1 MSRKGKRSKKGK
13 PVRSPAKKLEARLL
27 GYWKKEAWEEFIT
40 LYQRHRDTAS
50 KTRAAS
56 CWNPA
61 IYNLLLK
68 TLVYHQKIETLENVH
83 KGLKQ
88 APDLNSEN
96 TQCLHVVQVLID
108 VYHGRGYPGMA
119 ESLPRDLP
127 DPFAEL
133 AQGLREI
140 LCGNMSAL
148 HLYVQGG
155 LTRARKNEKHL
166 SLAARAAREFNNLA
180 AKNFHT
186 ASVKPLTRIRN
197 HFQELDDYFSKNFQE
212 KSVELKN
219 LRVLAEAMHF
229 LYSRPGNFIDPH
241 SVQGY
246 LHRSGFHQSS
256 HPAVMA
262 MHRAFLTLGGNIMG
276 RNWKG
281 TASYGLQIHTPE
293 AQSDLPSHVQGQ
305 LAALSRIRK
314 KDTDSFYILQELLG
328 FDVWSERE
336 RMILLQARMQQ
347 MDVLAEPFFDYLFDL
362 AMEDGEKQA
371 GKTLKDYMRQS
382 CSDLQEIAELYKKL
396 GLSNELIISTPFK
409 YWFDFHQELSFLD
422 NYMLL
427 DRLIMNLCDMPVPD
441 SVFLGLIYKR
451 AEQSPAPEALES
463 LKKIQQK
470 RAPLKVSHQEIKDY
484 VLDLPGWVYTEKILR
499 GWKTCLSREDYR
511 FAIETLLVSIL
522 DHEYLSLYSPSYR
535 NPDWFQW
542 EDIPQHLLKTF
553 LKELEPES
561 PVFGL
566 LNLSAN
572 TAGRTSMPANAKE
585 ASFFTQYMPP
595 PVTLHKIILWMLTWP
610 SSLYK
615 NKFMAQLI
623 KHNLEH
629 FNRIGAWDH
638 LVKVI
643 AYKKMKVLAGMVRD
657 IWAEKDLYT
666 TLASQQDFQ
675 NAVKTMNVKFPQ
687 KQAKGG
693 KKGKK
698 QAPKK
703 NSMLDLM
710 QDQEK
715 KSS

>member
-1 MSRKGKRSKKGK
+1 MARKGKRSKKGK
-13 PVRSPAKKLEARLL
+13 PARSPSKKLEARLL

-50 KTRAAS
+50 KTSAAS

-68 TLVYHQKIETLENVH
+68 TLVHHQKIETLENVH

-96 TQCLHVVQVLID
+96 TQCLNVVQALID

-119 ESLPRDLP
+119 DSLPRDLP

-180 AKNFHT
+180 AINFQT
-186 ASVKPLTRIRN
+186 PSVKPLTRIRK
-197 HFQELDDYFSKNFQE
+197 HFQELHDYFTTNFQE

-219 LRVLAEAMHF
+219 LRVLAEAMHL
-229 LYSRPGNFIDPH
+229 LYSRPGHFMDPH

-246 LHRSGFHQSS
+246 LHRSGFSQSS
-256 HPAVMA
+256 HPAVTA
-262 MHRAFLTLGGNIMG
+262 MYQAFLTLGGNIMG
-276 RNWKG
+276 RNWKD
-281 TASYGLQIHTPE
+281 TASYGLQSYAPE

-314 KDTDSFYILQELLG
+314 KDTDSLYILQELLD

-347 MDVLAEPFFDYLFDL
+347 MVERFEEFFDYLHDL
-362 AMEDGEKQA
+362 AMEVGEKQA
-371 GKTLKDYMRQS
+371 RKALKDHMQQS
-382 CSDLQEIAELYKKL
+382 CSDLQEIAELYQKL
-396 GLSNELIISTPFK
+396 GLSNESIISTPFK
-409 YWFDFHQELSFLD
+409 YWFDFYQELAFLD

-427 DRLIMNLCDMPVPD
+427 DRLIKNLCDLPVPD

-451 AEQSPAPEALES
+451 SEQSPAPEALES

-470 RAPLKVSHQEIKDY
+470 RAPLKISRQEIKDY
-484 VLDLPGWVYTEKILR
+484 VLVLPGWMYTEKILR
-499 GWKTCLSREDYR
+499 GWKACLSREDYR

-522 DHEYLSLYSPSYR
+522 DHEFQSLYSPSYR
-535 NPDWFQW
+535 ETDWFLW
-542 EDIPQHLLKTF
+542 EEIPQHLLEAF
-553 LKELEPES
+553 LKELGPES

-572 TAGRTSMPANAKE
+572 TSGRTMPANAKE
-585 ASFFTQYMPP
+585 ADFFTKYMPP
-595 PVTLHKIILWMLTWP
+595 PDTLHKIILWMLTWP
-610 SSLYK
+610 SSPYK

-629 FNRIGAWDH
+629 FNRIEAWDH

-657 IWAEKDLYT
+657 IWAEKDLFT
-666 TLASQQDFQ
+666 TLASHQDFQ
-675 NAVKTMNVKFPQ
+675 NAVNTMNAKFPQ

-698 QAPKK
+698 QALKQ